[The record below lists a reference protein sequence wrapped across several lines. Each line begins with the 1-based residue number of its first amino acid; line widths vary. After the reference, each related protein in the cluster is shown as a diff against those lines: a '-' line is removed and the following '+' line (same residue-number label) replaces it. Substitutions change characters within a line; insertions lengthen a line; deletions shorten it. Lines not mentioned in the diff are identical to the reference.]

1 MRYLLSASRVLFL
14 ALAFVL
20 MTQAQTSTSSI
31 TGTVSDS
38 SGAVI
43 PGASVTLTNEDTG
56 VTAVQK
62 TNQAGVYSFPS
73 ISIGQYTV
81 KVENKGFKVARKT
94 GNTLS
99 IGAPLDIP
107 VMLEVGESVDVITVA
122 ASGEALQTTNASIG
136 NLVTQAEITEL
147 PLNGRNPLGLL
158 VLEPGVVQMSK
169 GADGTG
175 MHVNGSRDMASN
187 TTIDGIEANE
197 SAVSNPMNNV
207 YRLNPDSIQEYRITT
222 SNATAEYGRNS
233 GANVS
238 IATRGGTNKFRGT
251 LFEFFRNTALNSNE
265 FFANAQGTAKPEI
278 KLNQFGGEFGGPIR
292 KNKTFFFGNWQR
304 QKAMFSQSVDQAY
317 GSVPT
322 LYTPAAL
329 AGVYRYFVADPNN
342 TFKLDGVSITRNTPL
357 LVDPKTGAMRN
368 GVRNCVSNTDLN
380 CVASYNF
387 FAADPN
393 KIGPDA
399 AIVKLFKSMPAPNSY
414 LAGDGLN
421 TAAYAWNPPAHK
433 NGDSVTGRVDH
444 NFSPN
449 HVVFAR
455 YIWSTNNTLG
465 GDPNNSRPVLYPG
478 FPPLGE
484 VYRDSQNAALRHTW
498 ILSPT
503 MVNEFTA
510 GLSRFGALFTQGEAN
525 PDFPNIPAFSRAS
538 GTGFN
543 NLDAPYRNVPRTYR
557 VVTTPQLID
566 NVSLTHGAHLV
577 KFGVNMR
584 FYRHNDQRGQPGGAT
599 VTPTLNFD
607 TGVRA
612 PGTSWGQPAQSAA
625 GRAGMN
631 STDYSRL
638 QGTINDIMGLPSQL
652 SQTFLGDLV
661 HNTYLPFVSGNGVT
675 LWNQGHRMKQY
686 NLFLQDEWKVRP
698 NLTVSLGL
706 RWEINPPPKE
716 AAGGAWVP
724 DKPIDGSQGPVKFV
738 QADSWFNRSNL
749 GAVGPRIS
757 VAWAPI
763 RKTVFR
769 TGYAMAFDTL
779 SSFQVT
785 AVAGRVPGLTLTCN
799 ANVGGATTP
808 GCGSVPNVRYSQG
821 FPSELPLPTSRPS
834 DFLTP
839 PAQLYTN
846 ALGMTTFDPNLKAP
860 TVHQWNFGIQR
871 ELPFGLVGQVSY
883 IGHRGTRLYR
893 AYDINQINAG
903 PILPDFL
910 AMQRNYNKGCRPD
923 GTTCPAGAA
932 GEPIKLV
939 TSGLLTNTF
948 VNSSTSITDINNN
961 GAGNFAGRIEGNT
974 LAVKLRPNQQ
984 FGVAT
989 YIDSGGD
996 SYYHAMQATVRR
1008 SFRNGMLMGLAYTLH
1023 KSIDDQSVDP
1033 IGSSSGGGLSTTN
1046 TRTPASINNWKNERG
1061 RSSFDR
1067 RQLLVATW
1075 IYDIPFGKNLPRP
1088 LRMVAGGWSING
1100 LFNFMS
1106 GNPFSVMSG
1115 TRTAN
1120 YSHQSRAA
1128 LVGAQPAVE
1137 LVDVPGVVGP
1147 VYFSGLTS
1155 AFTAPAPGSD
1165 GMGRNTFTAPSFW
1178 NLDGGLTKNFKATER
1193 VAVQFRAEF
1202 FNVLNHPNFDDPFG
1216 ATSGS
1221 ANYRSTVFGQTC
1233 CSTVAPP
1240 STQAIVDT
1248 GESGRV
1254 IQLALK
1260 LRF

>member
-1 MRYLLSASRVLFL
+1 MGLYTRFVFIFLWVSLLLN
-14 ALAFVL
+14 
-20 MTQAQTSTSSI
+20 AQTSTSSI
-31 TGTVSDS
+31 TGTVTDS

-43 PGASVTLTNEDTG
+43 PGAAVTLSNDETG
-56 VTAVQK
+56 VTALQK

-73 ISIGQYTV
+73 LPIGTYSV
-81 KVENKGFKVARKT
+81 RVELKGFKSARKT

-99 IGAPLDIP
+99 IGSPVDIP
-107 VMLEVGESVDVITVA
+107 IKLEVGDATEVISVA
-122 ASGEALQTTNASIG
+122 ATTEALQTTDSSIG
-136 NLVTQAEITEL
+136 NVVTQAEISEL

-197 SAVSNPMNNV
+197 SAVSNPMNNI

-222 SNATAEYGRNS
+222 SNATAENGRNS

-238 IATRGGTNKFRGT
+238 IATRGGTNKFHGT

-265 FFANAQGTAKPEI
+265 FFANAQGTDKPEI
-278 KLNQFGGEFGGPIR
+278 KLNQFGAEFGGPI
-292 KNKTFFFGNWQR
+292 KCNKTFFFANWQR
-304 QKAMFSQSVDQAY
+304 QKAMFSQAVDQAY
-317 GSVPT
+317 GSVPN
-322 LYTPAAL
+322 LYTPSAL
-329 AGVYRYFVADPNN
+329 SGVYRYFVADPANP
-342 TFKLDGVSITRNTPL
+342 FKLDGVTITRNTPL
-357 LVDPKTGAMRN
+357 LVDPKTGALRN
-368 GVRNCVSNTDLN
+368 GVRNCASNTDLN

-387 FAADPN
+387 FNNDPT
-393 KIGPDA
+393 KIGPDP
-399 AIVKLFKSMPAPNSY
+399 AILKLFKSMPAPNSY
-414 LAGDGLN
+414 LSGDGLN

-433 NGDSVTGRVDH
+433 NGDSVTGRIDH
-444 NFSPN
+444 NVN
-449 HVVFAR
+449 ANNVVFAR

-484 VYRDSQNAALRHTW
+484 VYRDSQNGALRWTA
-498 ILSPT
+498 IITPRV
-503 MVNEFTA
+503 VNEFTA
-510 GLSRFGALFTQGEAN
+510 GISRFGALFTQGEAN
-525 PDFPNIPAFSRAS
+525 PDFPNIPAFSRAA

-557 VVTTPQLID
+557 VVTTPQFID
-566 NVSLTHGAHLV
+566 NLSITRGAHLIKV
-577 KFGVNMR
+577 GTNMR

-599 VTPTLNFD
+599 VTPTLDFS
-607 TGVRA
+607 TGIRS
-612 PGTSWGQPAQSAA
+612 PGTTWNQPAQSAT

-638 QGTINDIMGLPSQL
+638 QGTINDIMGIPSQL
-652 SQTFLGDLV
+652 TQTFLGDLV
-661 HNTYLPFVSGNGVT
+661 HNTYLPFKAGDGVT
-675 LWNQGHRMKQY
+675 LWNQGHRLKQY
-686 NLFLQDEWKVRP
+686 NFFVQDEWKLRT
-698 NLTVSLGL
+698 NLTINAGL
-706 RWEINPPPKE
+706 RWEINTPPTE

-724 DKPIDGSQGPVKFV
+724 NKPIDGSQGPVTFV
-738 QADSWFNRSNL
+738 KADSWFNSNNL
-749 GAVGPRIS
+749 GAIGPRLS
-757 VAWAPI
+757 VAWSPI
-763 RKTVFR
+763 RKTVIR

-785 AVAGRVPGLTLTCN
+785 AVAGRVPGLTLTCS

-821 FPSELPLPTSRPS
+821 FPSELPLPTSKPS

-839 PAQLYTN
+839 PAQVYTN
-846 ALGMTTFDPNLKAP
+846 ALGMTTFDPNIKVP
-860 TVHQWNFGIQR
+860 TVHQWNFGFQR
-871 ELPFGLVGQVSY
+871 ELPLDMIGQVTY

-893 AYDINQINAG
+893 AYDINQINAT
-903 PILPDFL
+903 PILTDFL

-923 GTTCPAGAA
+923 GTTCPNGVA
-932 GEPIKLV
+932 GESIKLV
-939 TSGLLTNTF
+939 TSGLLTSTF
-948 VNSSTSITDINNN
+948 VNSSTTITDINNN
-961 GAGNFAGRIEGNT
+961 GAGNFAGRAEGNT
-974 LAVKLRPNQQ
+974 LALKIRPNQQ

-996 SYYHAMQATVRR
+996 SYYHSMQATLRR
-1008 SFRNGMLMGLAYTLH
+1008 GFRNGMLFGLAYTLQ

-1033 IGSSSGGGLSTTN
+1033 VGSSSGGGLSTTN

-1067 RQLLVATW
+1067 RQLLVITW
-1075 IYDIPFGKNLPRP
+1075 IYEVPFGKNLPKP
-1088 LRMVAGGWSING
+1088 LKLIASGWSVNG

-1128 LVGAQPAVE
+1128 LVGEQPKVE

-1178 NLDGGLTKNFKATER
+1178 NLDGGLTKSFKPREGWN
-1193 VAVQFRAEF
+1193 VQFRAEF

-1221 ANYRSTVFGQTC
+1221 ANYRSTLFGQTC